1 MTAPLTPLTLLL
13 AMPALF
19 AVAACATSAAA
30 APAPGAAEAS
40 APVAVVAPVVQAEPA
55 RPDTP
60 AAEPLDTTRWSPE
73 LSMRFRAVGGTALS
87 PDGRTV
93 AFTVREPVMEGEK
106 SEWLTHIWVAPA
118 DGSAPAVQYTRGEES
133 ASSPAFSPDGEW
145 LAFTSSRSDKSQ
157 VWRMRVRGGEAERVT
172 DAPEGV
178 GAFAWS
184 PDGTR
189 IAYTARDE
197 DPEEVA
203 RAKRERRHVIVV
215 DQDFRNAH
223 LHVVPAEPV
232 ADGEREATRL
242 TEGAFHVGAFDWT
255 PDGTRIVFG
264 HAPDPRINTTGIASD
279 LSVVRADGAGEVRPL
294 VTRGGDDGSP
304 LVSPDGRLV
313 VFSSHGGQP
322 ERVGLG
328 DLWVVPLEGGEPR
341 PLAHTPDRQAS
352 PVAWSRSG
360 DVVYVVEAVGVD
372 RHLVAVPVG
381 RGEAR
386 VVTSGA
392 GVLGAV
398 AFDRATSRAAFAW
411 EDSDTP
417 PEIYVATLR
426 RPADRT
432 RVSAV
437 NTDVPTPRMGRTELL
452 RWRSED
458 GLEIEGLLTYPV
470 DYREGRRYPL
480 ILSVHGGPAGVYS
493 RGFTGAPGIYMIQTF
508 AQEGYAVLR
517 PNPRG
522 STGYG
527 RDFRYANV
535 RDWGFGD
542 FQDLMA
548 GVDHVIGRGVAHPD
562 SLAIMG
568 WSYGGYMTSWAVTAT
583 DRFKA
588 ASMGAGLPNLVSMVT
603 TTDIPDYLVAHLGG
617 REVWEDY
624 EGYERHSAMY
634 RIANVTTPTQVIHG
648 AEDLRVPFT
657 QGQEFYVALQR
668 RGVTTEM
675 IVLPRTPHG
684 PREPKLL
691 MAVTPR
697 ILAWFERWVRG
708 KGEEADRVAT
718 DAAGD
723 P

>member
-1 MTAPLTPLTLLL
+1 MSRLLPRVPELPSAGSTAAFPVALLAAALLATPFPPTSPAPL
-13 AMPALF
+13 
-19 AVAACATSAAA
+19 AAQS
-30 APAPGAAEAS
+30 
-40 APVAVVAPVVQAEPA
+40 
-55 RPDTP
+55 PDTAVDTTEAVP
-60 AAEPLDTTRWSPE
+60 AVDTTRWSPE
-73 LSMRFRAVGGTALS
+73 LSMRFRSVGGTALS
-87 PDGRTV
+87 PAGRTV

-106 SEWLTHIWVAPA
+106 SEWLTHIRVAPA
-118 DGSAPAVQYTRGEES
+118 DGSAPPVQFTRGDKS

-145 LAFTSSRSDKSQ
+145 LAFTTARSGESQ
-157 VWRMRVRGGEAERVT
+157 VWRIRVRGGEAEQVT
-172 DAPEGV
+172 SAPEGV
-178 GAFAWS
+178 GAFEWS

-197 DPEEVA
+197 EPEDVA
-203 RAKRERRHVIVV
+203 RAKRERRHVIIV
-215 DQDFRNAH
+215 DTEFRNAH
-223 LHVVPAEPV
+223 LHVVSAEAA
-232 ADGEREATRL
+232 ADGTRPSTRL
-242 TEGAFHVGAFDWT
+242 TAGDFHVTSFDWT
-255 PDGTRIVFG
+255 PDGSRIVFA
-264 HAPDPRINTTGIASD
+264 HTPDPRVNTTGIAGD
-279 LSVVRADGAGEVRPL
+279 LSVVATDGAGEVRPL
-294 VTRGGDDGSP
+294 VRRDGDDSSP

-313 VFSSHGGQP
+313 AFSSHGGQP
-322 ERVGLG
+322 ERVGLD

-341 PLAHTPDRQAS
+341 ALPHTPDRQAS
-352 PVAWSRSG
+352 AVAWSPRG
-360 DVVYVVEAVGVD
+360 DVVYVVEAIGVD
-372 RHLVAVPVG
+372 RHVVAVPTG

-392 GVLGAV
+392 GVLGSV
-398 AFDRATSRAAFAW
+398 AFDRRAERVAFAW

-417 PEIYVATLR
+417 PEIYVTTLR

-432 RVSAV
+432 RISTV
-437 NTDVPTPRMGRTELL
+437 NRDVPVPPMGRTELL

-493 RGFTGAPGIYMIQTF
+493 RTFTGAPGIYMIQTF
-508 AQEGYAVLR
+508 AQNGYAVLR

-522 STGYG
+522 SSGYG

-548 GVDHVIGRGVAHPD
+548 GVDHVIARGVAHPD

-624 EGYERHSAMY
+624 EAYERHSAMY
-634 RIANVTTPTQVIHG
+634 RIAKVETPTQVIHG

-657 QGQEFYVALQR
+657 QGQEFYVALKR
-668 RGVTTEM
+668 RGVPTEM
-675 IVLPRTPHG
+675 VVLPRTPHG

-691 MAVTPR
+691 MAVSPL
-697 ILAWFERWVRG
+697 ILEWFERWVRG
-708 KGEEADRVAT
+708 RTEEEAERVAT
-718 DAAGD
+718 EPDSG
-723 P
+723 